1 MSDEKLSLLPQLD
14 TNLDVDANLDVDSLN
29 DNMDS
34 ALDDAMDE
42 NLDDN
47 LDDNMDDQMGDQMDV
62 KLDENL
68 NQDQE
73 LYDMDLEMSTG
84 DGADDLLDLNAD
96 QLEFDVGLQ
105 LDDNTDENAP
115 ANNEGDDISDLAAD
129 TALQTPQAT
138 HNGLLEP
145 ADDVSKDSQNDSN
158 KPLDVNAEVDEDAE
172 SDSNPEPTSVIKE
185 EGDADVLEN
194 ASESKKLP
202 QDDKKSSKEDLA
214 TKPTSK
220 ESPSDASSKATVKDS
235 AKEDL
240 GKSRR
245 STPPKILGDEDE
257 EEDVEVKKELL
268 VEDHLSDTEDTGM
281 GLADVHADDKTRI
294 RQTHAIVVPSYA
306 SWFNM
311 KLIHQIEK
319 DSLPEFFNLTHP
331 SKSPKIYA
339 NYRNFMI
346 NAYRLN
352 PNEYLTLTSC
362 RRNLVGDVGTL
373 MRVHRFLNKWG
384 LINYQVN
391 PQFKPAYALEKMPNG
406 SLVGLPYTG
415 EFHVQYDTP
424 RGLFPFETYK
434 PSADNINA
442 EKLKRL
448 IDSKPSINGL
458 ADPHYEDQHASSE
471 PPAKKQKLA
480 EDDWSPTELANLLL
494 GIKNHKSD
502 WYKIAKVVG
511 NRTPQECILKFLKM
525 PIEDNFNKLSEKDLG
540 ILKFASNFPVLSADN
555 PVISNLIFMTNLVD
569 ADVVKAASANASK
582 VIEEELFKRVEEVY
596 GKKKTDELKSE
607 EGSDRK
613 EDTTDSNGNGESPH
627 DEKLDEEIKKEFEV
641 ESSTDLLGEAAT
653 SVLGS
658 VAARSHLFANYE
670 EREMQRMTNTIL
682 NQELNK
688 IGVKIKKINEL
699 EKIYQRERQNL
710 AQQQSEIFIDRLALT
725 RSTVNI
731 TKKLSE
737 AVSILKSTSD
747 SLSSKELESIASL
760 ISDAQSLLFK
770 PAKLSIVDEEP
781 STTEESTSTT
791 AGVSAVAKT
800 EAVVKPLSVGTPQ
813 SFKVW
818 VP

>member
-47 LDDNMDDQMGDQMDV
+47 LDDNMDDQMDV

-185 EGDADVLEN
+185 EGDTDVLEN

-220 ESPSDASSKATVKDS
+220 ESPSDPSSKATVKDS

-339 NYRNFMI
+339 NYRNFMV

-480 EDDWSPTELANLLL
+480 EDDWSPTELASLLL
-494 GIKNHKSD
+494 GIKNHKND

-582 VIEEELFKRVEEVY
+582 VIEGELFKRVEEVY

-747 SLSSKELESIASL
+747 SLSSKELESIVSL

-791 AGVSAVAKT
+791 AGVSAVTKT